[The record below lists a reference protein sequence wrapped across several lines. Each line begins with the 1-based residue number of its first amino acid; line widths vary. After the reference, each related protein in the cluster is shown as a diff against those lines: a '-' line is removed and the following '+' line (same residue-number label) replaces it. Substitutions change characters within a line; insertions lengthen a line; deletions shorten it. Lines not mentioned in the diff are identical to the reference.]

1 MRDLREHRQRKAN
14 IKACSVCLA
23 FLAIFAATGREAGGD
38 FEYADTLSA
47 PFLMSTVLDRP
58 MPGMVTSDM
67 SLRELVDPTAQKIN
81 DHKFVKYA
89 NYVAAEEREA
99 LKAVITQAV
108 TKQEHDRDPYY
119 YMHERVVYPSS
130 KHLNK
135 RDGVCYGPSGRETYY
150 NLDMRPV
157 VQRMR
162 SLGYS
167 AKDYPYWVRSDGVK
181 MLGPYVMV
189 AANFRIR
196 PRGTILECSLGTAIV
211 CDTGGFIRWAPKG
224 LDVAVNW

>member
-1 MRDLREHRQRKAN
+1 MRDLREHRQRKES

-23 FLAIFAATGREAGGD
+23 FLAIFAMTGRQAGEDYGYD
-38 FEYADTLSA
+38 DTTSA

-58 MPGMVTSDM
+58 MPGAVTENM
-67 SLRELVDPTAQKIN
+67 SLRQLIDPTAEKLN

-89 NYVAAEEREA
+89 NYWAAEEREM

-108 TKQEHDRDPYY
+108 TEQEHNRDPYY
-119 YMHERVVYPSS
+119 YMHEKVVYPSS
-130 KHLNK
+130 KHLNR

-211 CDTGGFIRWAPKG
+211 CDTGGFIRWAPRG